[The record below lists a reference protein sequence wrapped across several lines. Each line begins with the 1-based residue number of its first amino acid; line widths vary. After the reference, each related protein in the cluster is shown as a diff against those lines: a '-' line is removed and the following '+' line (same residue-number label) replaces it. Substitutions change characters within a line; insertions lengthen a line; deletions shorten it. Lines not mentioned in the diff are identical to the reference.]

1 MPTITRTAAQQKLTA
16 KVNELTTRQM
26 FDALDALES
35 KAGEWLVGLTPEEV
49 IVRSELIGCI
59 ENRHNLGDAVL
70 DLLDQDEDT
79 KATYP
84 ELLRLAMEDT
94 GQEIA

>member
-1 MPTITRTAAQQKLTA
+1 MTTTATTAQQKLTA
-16 KVNELTTRQM
+16 KVNELTTREM
-26 FDALDALES
+26 FDALDALDA
-35 KAGEWLVGLTPEEV
+35 KAGEWLVGLTPEEA
-49 IVRSELIGCI
+49 IVRLELIDCI